1 VFLILE
7 READR
12 RLQYP
17 KERGVFVQGAF
28 RGNMGIVGLA
38 YCFSAFGDSVVAP
51 ASIYLA
57 VMTTLYNV
65 LAVITLTR
73 HQSQSMLDPES
84 LHARVG
90 PLLASIGKNP
100 LILAIAAG
108 VLVSV
113 VGIDVPRVVLD
124 TGEYLAQM
132 SLPLALVCAG
142 ASIRVREFTTSRPL
156 YAATL
161 AKLVVVPLCIT
172 LGGIALGLRGE
183 TLGILYLMSSAPTA
197 AASYPMTLA
206 LGGSH
211 HLAAAIIAATAIGSL
226 FSTTLGLFVLRTLQ
240 LI

>member
-1 VFLILE
+1 MLAALEFAFLITAPVFFIIVAGAVFKRMQIISDSFARTGSDLVFKVTLPCLLFVKLVQTDFQRELPLLLVGYALLATIGVFLILE

-28 RGNMGIVGLA
+28 RANMGIVGLA

-84 LHARVG
+84 LRARIV

-113 VGIDVPRVVLD
+113 MG
-124 TGEYLAQM
+124 
-132 SLPLALVCAG
+132 
-142 ASIRVREFTTSRPL
+142 
-156 YAATL
+156 
-161 AKLVVVPLCIT
+161 
-172 LGGIALGLRGE
+172 
-183 TLGILYLMSSAPTA
+183 
-197 AASYPMTLA
+197 
-206 LGGSH
+206 
-211 HLAAAIIAATAIGSL
+211 
-226 FSTTLGLFVLRTLQ
+226 
-240 LI
+240 